1 MSMSTPPGW
10 YPDPSVPSLE
20 RWWDGTTWTEH
31 SRSPQQAQA
40 QAPQHYPQPAPA
52 GPVEPG
58 GSRGLAKVLAP
69 AVAGVVLVAA
79 IVTGVVV
86 LGKDGGGTGPEAG
99 GESSSTSAGPSTS
112 ASPSASEDAK
122 PQGDPKVLDDQ
133 LNGIT
138 LPIPDG
144 WGEPELKVG
153 KELAMTVDGY
163 YDCPGE
169 GSFCYRGT
177 VTTRTATES
186 DGDTAKEVAETDISK
201 AAGEAF
207 DRDYIG
213 RRPFN
218 GMKSHKQVDAGPV
231 KVAGTSGYFVRWQ
244 VKTADG
250 PGGYAQSLAF
260 PSPQGSTMVVVRFAF
275 DAGPDG
281 PPLDKMDEITAG
293 IKASR

>member
-1 MSMSTPPGW
+1 GPG
-10 YPDPSVPSLE
+10 
-20 RWWDGTTWTEH
+20 
-31 SRSPQQAQA
+31 
-40 QAPQHYPQPAPA
+40 APN
-52 GPVEPG
+52 

-86 LGKDGGGTGPEAG
+86 LGKDDGGGTEPTAAE
-99 GESSSTSAGPSTS
+99 SSTSAEP
-112 ASPSASEDAK
+112 SPSATPSESADDK

-138 LPIPDG
+138 LPIPEG
-144 WGEPELKVG
+144 WGEPELMTG
-153 KELAMTVDGY
+153 KQLTMSAGAY

-186 DGDTAKEVAETDISK
+186 DGESAKEVAETDISK
-201 AAGEAF
+201 AAGEAY
-207 DRDYIG
+207 DRDSLG

-218 GMKSHKQVDAGPV
+218 GMKSHKQIDAGPV
-231 KVAGTSGYFVRWQ
+231 RVAGGSGYFVRWQ
-244 VKTADG
+244 VKTAEG

-281 PPLDKMDEITAG
+281 PSLDKMDEITAG